1 GPMSAFVI
9 RRVAAGIVIL
19 FVASFLTYV
28 LVAESGD
35 PLATL
40 KANPH
45 VTQSTIDAA
54 RARLGLDHSLLE
66 RYWLWLSN
74 FVQGDFGKNT
84 QGQPVEPQ
92 LWQRLGV
99 TMKMVIPATV
109 IAAIL
114 AIALGILGAVR
125 HYKLDDHISTTL
137 AYIFYATPV
146 FVLGIL
152 LKDFV
157 AINVN
162 NAVGHTVVYTV
173 GDSSA
178 GFTGGFG
185 ARLLDNTE
193 HAILPVLTLVLV
205 TYAAWSRYQR
215 ASLLDV
221 MNSDYVRFARAKG
234 VPRRRLLIRHALRN
248 ALIPLTTVIAL
259 DFAVIIGGA
268 VITEIVY
275 GWEGMGQFLLGG
287 LTGPLTPDVNTVQAW
302 LVITAAIVVLFNL
315 LADITYAALDPRIRY
330 G

>member
-1 GPMSAFVI
+1 
-9 RRVAAGIVIL
+9 VIL
-19 FVASFLTYV
+19 FVASFLTYL

-45 VTQSTIDAA
+45 VTQATIDAA
-54 RARLGLDHSLLE
+54 RARLGLDHSLPH
-66 RYWLWLSN
+66 RYWAWLTH
-74 FVQGDFGKNT
+74 FVTGDFGRST
-84 QGQPVEPQ
+84 TGQAVEPQ

-99 TMKMVIPATV
+99 TMKMVLPATI
-109 IAAIL
+109 IAAIV

-125 HYKLDDHISTTL
+125 QYKPEDHVSTTL

-152 LKDFV
+152 IKDFF
-157 AINVN
+157 AIKIN
-162 NAVGHTVVYTV
+162 NAAGHTVLYTV
-173 GDSSA
+173 GDNTP

-185 ARLLDNTE
+185 ARMLDDVQ
-193 HAILPVLTLVLV
+193 HAVLPVLTLVLV
-205 TYAAWSRYQR
+205 SYASWSRYQR

-234 VPRRRLLIRHALRN
+234 LSRRRVLVRHALRN
-248 ALIPLTTVIAL
+248 ALIPITTVIAL
-259 DFAVIIGGA
+259 DFAVVIGGA

-275 GWEGMGQFLLGG
+275 GWEGMGQFLLNG

-302 LVITAAIVVLFNL
+302 LVITAAVVVLFNL
-315 LADITYAALDPRIRY
+315 LADILYGVLDPRIRY

>member
-1 GPMSAFVI
+1 MTAFVL
-9 RRVAAGIVIL
+9 RRAAAGIVIL
-19 FVASFLTYV
+19 FVASFLTYL

-45 VTQSTIDAA
+45 TTQATIDAA
-54 RARLGLDHSLLE
+54 RARLGLDHSLLD
-66 RYWLWLSN
+66 RYWLWLSH
-74 FVQGDFGKNT
+74 FVQGDFGKST
-84 QGQPVEPQ
+84 QGGRVEPQ

-99 TMKMVIPATV
+99 TMRMVLPATV
-109 IAAIL
+109 IAAVI

-125 HYKLDDHISTTL
+125 QYKVDDHVSTTL

-157 AINVN
+157 AIKIN
-162 NAVGHTVVYTV
+162 NGVGHTVLYTV
-173 GDSSA
+173 GDSSP
-178 GFTGGFG
+178 GFTGSFG
-185 ARLLDNTE
+185 ARMLDDVQ
-193 HAILPVLTLVLV
+193 HAVLPVLTLVLV
-205 TYAAWSRYQR
+205 SYAAWSRYQR

-221 MNSDYVRFARAKG
+221 LNSDYVRFARAKG
-234 VPRRRLLIRHALRN
+234 VPRRRVLIKHALRN
-248 ALIPLTTVIAL
+248 ALIPVTTVIAL
-259 DFAVIIGGA
+259 DFATIIGGA

-315 LADITYAALDPRIRY
+315 IADITYAALDPRIRY

>member
-1 GPMSAFVI
+1 MTAFVV

-19 FVASFLTYV
+19 FVASFLTYL

-45 VTQSTIDAA
+45 TTQATIEAA
-54 RARLGLDHSLLE
+54 KARLGLDHSLLD
-66 RYWLWLSN
+66 RYWLWLSH
-74 FVQGDFGKNT
+74 FVQGDFGKST
-84 QGQPVEPQ
+84 QGRQVEPQ

-99 TMKMVIPATV
+99 TMKMVLPATIIAAV
-109 IAAIL
+109 IAIG
-114 AIALGILGAVR
+114 LGILGAVR
-125 HYKLDDHISTTL
+125 QYKLDDHVSTTL

-157 AINVN
+157 AIKIN
-162 NAVGHTVVYTV
+162 NGVGHTALYTV
-173 GDSSA
+173 GDGTP
-178 GFTGGFG
+178 GFTGSFG
-185 ARLLDNTE
+185 ARMLDDVQ
-193 HAILPVLTLVLV
+193 HAVLPVLTLVLV
-205 TYAAWSRYQR
+205 SYAAWSRYQR

-221 MNSDYVRFARAKG
+221 LNSDYVRFARAKG
-234 VPRRRLLIRHALRN
+234 VPRRRVLLKHALRN
-248 ALIPLTTVIAL
+248 ALIPVTTVIAL
-259 DFAVIIGGA
+259 DFATIIGGA

-315 LADITYAALDPRIRY
+315 IADITYAALDPRIRY

>member
-1 GPMSAFVI
+1 MTGFVL
-9 RRVAAGIVIL
+9 RRAAAGVLIL

-40 KANPH
+40 RANPH
-45 VTQSTIDAA
+45 VTQATIDAA
-54 RARLGLDHSLLE
+54 KARLGLDHSLLD
-66 RYWLWLSN
+66 RYWLWLSH
-74 FVQGDFGKNT
+74 FVQGDFGKST
-84 QGQPVEPQ
+84 QGRQVEPQ
-92 LWQRLGV
+92 LWDRLGV
-99 TMKMVIPATV
+99 TMRMVLPATV
-109 IAAIL
+109 IAAVI

-125 HYKLDDHISTTL
+125 QYKLDDHVSTTL

-152 LKDFV
+152 LKDFF
-157 AINVN
+157 AIKVN
-162 NAVGHTVVYTV
+162 NAVGHTALYTV

-178 GFTGGFG
+178 GFSGGFG
-185 ARLLDNTE
+185 ARTLDE
-193 HAILPVLTLVLV
+193 IQHAVLPVLTLVLV
-205 TYAAWSRYQR
+205 SYAAWSRYQR

-221 MNSDYVRFARAKG
+221 LNSDYVRFARAKG
-234 VPRRRLLIRHALRN
+234 VPRRRVLIRHALRN

-259 DFAVIIGGA
+259 DFAAIIGGA

-275 GWEGMGQFLLGG
+275 GWEGMGQFLLHG
-287 LTGPLTPDVNTVQAW
+287 LSGPLTPDVNTVQAW

-315 LADITYAALDPRIRY
+315 LADILYAALDPRIRY

>member
-1 GPMSAFVI
+1 MTAFVL
-9 RRVAAGIVIL
+9 RRIAAGIVIL
-19 FVASFLTYV
+19 FVASFLTYL

-45 VTQSTIDAA
+45 TTQATIDAA
-54 RARLGLDHSLLE
+54 KARLGLDHSLLD
-66 RYWLWLSN
+66 RYWLWLSH
-74 FVQGDFGKNT
+74 FVQGDFGKST
-84 QGQPVEPQ
+84 QGRQVEPQ
-92 LWQRLGV
+92 LWERLGV
-99 TMKMVIPATV
+99 TMKMVLPATI
-109 IAAIL
+109 IAAVI

-125 HYKLDDHISTTL
+125 QYKLDDHISTTL

-157 AINVN
+157 AIKIN
-162 NAVGHTVVYTV
+162 NGVGHTALYTV
-173 GDSSA
+173 GDGTP
-178 GFTGGFG
+178 GFTGSFG
-185 ARLLDNTE
+185 ARMLDDVQ
-193 HAILPVLTLVLV
+193 HAVLPVLTLVLV
-205 TYAAWSRYQR
+205 SYAAWSRYQR

-221 MNSDYVRFARAKG
+221 LNSDYVRFARAKG
-234 VPRRRLLIRHALRN
+234 VPRRRVLVRHALRN
-248 ALIPLTTVIAL
+248 ALIPVTTVIAL
-259 DFAVIIGGA
+259 DFATIIGGA

-315 LADITYAALDPRIRY
+315 IADITYAALDPRIRY

>member
-1 GPMSAFVI
+1 MTAFVL
-9 RRVAAGIVIL
+9 RRIAAGIVIL
-19 FVASFLTYV
+19 FVASFLTYL

-45 VTQSTIDAA
+45 TTQATIDAA
-54 RARLGLDHSLLE
+54 KARLGLDHSLLD
-66 RYWLWLSN
+66 RYWLWLSH
-74 FVQGDFGKNT
+74 FVQGDFGKST
-84 QGQPVEPQ
+84 QGRQVEPQ
-92 LWQRLGV
+92 LWERLGV
-99 TMKMVIPATV
+99 TMKMVLPATI
-109 IAAIL
+109 IAAVI

-125 HYKLDDHISTTL
+125 QYKLDDHISTTL

-157 AINVN
+157 AIKIN
-162 NAVGHTVVYTV
+162 NGVGHTALYTV
-173 GDSSA
+173 GDGTP
-178 GFTGGFG
+178 GFTGSFG
-185 ARLLDNTE
+185 ARMLDDVQ
-193 HAILPVLTLVLV
+193 HAVLPVLTLVLV
-205 TYAAWSRYQR
+205 SYAAWSRYQR

-221 MNSDYVRFARAKG
+221 LNSDYVRFARAKG
-234 VPRRRLLIRHALRN
+234 VPRRRVLVKHALRN
-248 ALIPLTTVIAL
+248 ALIPVTTVIAL

-275 GWEGMGQFLLGG
+275 GWEGMGQFLLNG
-287 LTGPLTPDVNTVQAW
+287 LQGPLTPDVNTVQAW

-315 LADITYAALDPRIRY
+315 IADITYAALDPRIRY

>member
-1 GPMSAFVI
+1 MTAFVV

-19 FVASFLTYV
+19 FVASFLTYL

-45 VTQSTIDAA
+45 TTQATIDAA

-66 RYWLWLSN
+66 RYWLWLSH
-74 FVQGDFGKNT
+74 FVQGDFGKST
-84 QGQPVEPQ
+84 QGRQVEPQ

-99 TMKMVIPATV
+99 TMKMVLPATI
-109 IAAIL
+109 IAAVI

-125 HYKLDDHISTTL
+125 QYKLDDHISTTL

-157 AINVN
+157 AIKIN
-162 NAVGHTVVYTV
+162 NGVGHTALYTV
-173 GDSSA
+173 GDGTP
-178 GFTGGFG
+178 GFTGSFG
-185 ARLLDNTE
+185 ARMLDDVQ
-193 HAILPVLTLVLV
+193 HAVLPVLTLVLV
-205 TYAAWSRYQR
+205 SYAAWSRYQR

-221 MNSDYVRFARAKG
+221 LNSDYVRFARAKG
-234 VPRRRLLIRHALRN
+234 VPRRRVLLKHALRN
-248 ALIPLTTVIAL
+248 ALIPVTTVIAL
-259 DFAVIIGGA
+259 DFATIIGGA

-315 LADITYAALDPRIRY
+315 IADITYAALDPRIRY

>member
-1 GPMSAFVI
+1 MTAFVL
-9 RRVAAGIVIL
+9 RRAAAGIVIL
-19 FVASFLTYV
+19 FVASFLTYL

-45 VTQSTIDAA
+45 TTQATIDAA
-54 RARLGLDHSLLE
+54 KARLGLDHSLLE
-66 RYWLWLSN
+66 RYWLWLSH
-74 FVQGDFGKNT
+74 FVQGDFGKST
-84 QGQPVEPQ
+84 QGRRVEPQ

-99 TMKMVIPATV
+99 TMKMVLPATI
-109 IAAIL
+109 IAAVI

-125 HYKLDDHISTTL
+125 QYKPDDHVSTTL

-157 AINVN
+157 AIKIN
-162 NAVGHTVVYTV
+162 NGVGHTALYTV
-173 GDSSA
+173 GDGSP
-178 GFTGGFG
+178 GFTGSFG
-185 ARLLDNTE
+185 ARMLDDVQ
-193 HAILPVLTLVLV
+193 HAVLPVLTLVLV
-205 TYAAWSRYQR
+205 SYAAWSRYQR

-221 MNSDYVRFARAKG
+221 LNSDYVRFARAKG
-234 VPRRRLLIRHALRN
+234 VPRRRVLVKHALRN
-248 ALIPLTTVIAL
+248 ALIPVTTVIAL
-259 DFAVIIGGA
+259 DFATIIGGA

-315 LADITYAALDPRIRY
+315 IADITYAALDPRIRY